1 MTLFPLL
8 GIDVGPIRCG
18 IALSDPEGLVATPL
32 EVIRGPFPKQILDRL
47 PSLIETWGVKGI
59 VVGIPKRQDGTPS
72 HSTYLVKDFIR
83 TLSQQVEIPVYTWD
97 ERYSTK
103 GVERSLIEQGKRR
116 KKRKE
121 IVDAAAAAW
130 ILQGYLEYCHRP
142 ESRGST
148 S

>member
-1 MTLFPLL
+1 MTAYPLL

-32 EVIRGPFPKQILDRL
+32 EVIQGPFPERILDRI
-47 PSLIETWGVKGI
+47 PNLINTWGVKGI

-72 HSTYLVKDFIR
+72 HSTYLVRDFVQ
-83 TLSQQVEIPVYTWD
+83 TLSRLVAIPVYTWD

-130 ILQGYLEYCHRP
+130 ILQGYLEFSHRSDFS
-142 ESRGST
+142 ESMT
-148 S
+148 